1 MAMIRGVRAWL
12 LSAGRSLS
20 NRRICFV
27 RRIAGGLLAFFVLT
41 GTFLILPVY
50 AAPAPQA
57 TPVAPRAS
65 AKSRVPGATCGSG
78 ADHGLRAGTDSCRR
92 MRVLKPSPTVR
103 ARTRDGIFPRPR
115 VQRPGAGG
123 AAR

>member
-57 TPVAPRAS
+57 PPAPPSTDAVTIGP
-65 AKSRVPGATCGSG
+65 ADEPTDAAVVTDDGAVG
-78 ADHGLRAGTDSCRR
+78 DAG
-92 MRVLKPSPTVR
+92 PAAHIAPP
-103 ARTRDGIFPRPR
+103 A
-115 VQRPGAGG
+115 AGQPEV
-123 AAR
+123 

>member
-50 AAPAPQA
+50 AAPVPQA
-57 TPVAPRAS
+57 TPRAC
-65 AKSRVPGATCGSG
+65 AKSSGKRLTCSDAGVERLRSG
-78 ADHGLRAGTDSCRR
+78 AESGRSLRQT
-92 MRVLKPSPTVR
+92 
-103 ARTRDGIFPRPR
+103 
-115 VQRPGAGG
+115 
-123 AAR
+123 AAKSL